1 MIVKSHEYF
10 VMNFVALPGKLLS
23 APPPMPPE
31 PVRRRTRILT
41 GDAQPLFQDSLARA
55 LERRPSLELVS
66 QVRDADALLA
76 ALEHARPDVAL
87 IDDSL
92 LDPARVAAL
101 ATRVVLLGGSPETAR
116 AFEALACGAAGYLS
130 RDSDAD
136 ALCDALVRV
145 ARGEAVLDP
154 GLQTGVAREVRLRA
168 GDRRPLLS
176 PRERQILRLIANGS
190 SAPRIAR
197 ELNLSTCTVKTH
209 MLHLYEKLGVSER
222 AAAVAEAMRQGL
234 LE

>member
-1 MIVKSHEYF
+1 
-10 VMNFVALPGKLLS
+10 
-23 APPPMPPE
+23 MPQE
-31 PVRRRTRILT
+31 PVRRRIRVLT
-41 GDAQPLFQDSLARA
+41 ADTQPLFQDSLARA

-76 ALEHARPDVAL
+76 ALGHARPDVAL

-92 LDPARVAAL
+92 LDPAGVAAL
-101 ATRVVLLGGSPETAR
+101 ATRVVLLGGCPEKAP
-116 AFEALACGAAGYLS
+116 AFEALAHGAAGYLS

-136 ALCDALVRV
+136 ALCDAIVRV

-154 GLQTGVAREVRLRA
+154 RLQTGVAREVRLRA
-168 GDRRPLLS
+168 GNGRPLLS
-176 PRERQILRLIANGS
+176 PREREILRLIADGA
-190 SAPRIAR
+190 SAPRIGC
-197 ELNLSTCTVKTH
+197 ELDLRTGTVKTH